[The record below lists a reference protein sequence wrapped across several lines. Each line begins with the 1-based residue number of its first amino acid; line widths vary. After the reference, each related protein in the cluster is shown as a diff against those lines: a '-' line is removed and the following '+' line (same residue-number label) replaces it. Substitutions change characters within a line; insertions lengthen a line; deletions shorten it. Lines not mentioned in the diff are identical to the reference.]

1 MTGIL
6 LRKGEETGRI
16 PCDDKGRGWNDDSTS
31 QGMQS
36 KHQKLERGK
45 EGSFHGPIREIMA
58 QLTPW
63 FQTSVSRTVNK
74 FLLFLSHLIHGIF

>member
-63 FQTSVSRTVNK
+63 FQTSSIQDCEQISVVFKPLDS
-74 FLLFLSHLIHGIF
+74 